1 MKNNSQFS
9 KLAHN
14 RVGAA
19 RIESGS
25 SESKQDLIA
34 SFITRDLDSP
44 ATTAITQYIVHEETE
59 VRHVLYEREYMLFRE
74 LSVKYVKQYC

>member
-59 VRHVLYEREYMLFRE
+59 VRHVLNEREYMLFRE
-74 LSVKYVKQYC
+74 LSVNI